1 MLSKVAAQGAL
12 LIVHLNV
19 AVLPAATVTAVF
31 GKLVSVIE
39 AVPLT
44 ILQTPVPTV
53 AVLAVML
60 NVLELHCSM
69 FAGPALATVV
79 GAVLVSVISD
89 CVVGQDAP
97 LVTVHLNV
105 ALAPEGTPVI
115 VVVADVALVI
125 TAVPVTTLQEPVPT
139 VGEVAAMV
147 KVPLL
152 HCVILE
158 PATDALAGA

>member
-1 MLSKVAAQGAL
+1 
-12 LIVHLNV
+12 LIVHLKV

-53 AVLAVML
+53 AVFAVML

-69 FAGPALATVV
+69 LAGPALATVV

-89 CVVGQDAP
+89 CVVGQDGP

-125 TAVPVTTLQEPVPT
+125 TAVPVTTLHAPT
-139 VGEVAAMV
+139 PTPGAVAAMV
-147 KVPLL
+147 NVPLL
-152 HCVILE
+152 HCVRLE